1 MLQSA
6 ACILPIIVA
15 SLASF
20 SWLLLWLLVLL
31 VAVRICCHLRSFL
44 PSNTLLH
51 LSVCPYLVS
60 LSPCHLPQPKL
71 SCCDCCHCCCCQ
83 TPKFAW
89 NFLIFSPPPRRAIR
103 SSARCLVLGSHS
115 VLLWLSTHDIL
126 ISWILCILPKWNRKA
141 ARPVQLPQKGGRNE
155 RKESKR
161 PRRIEV
167 QEVEKEESC
176 EKVRHNFGNI
186 LL

>member
-31 VAVRICCHLRSFL
+31 VAVRICCHLRFFL
-44 PSNTLLH
+44 PFYTLLH

-71 SCCDCCHCCCCQ
+71 SWCCCCHCCCCQ

-89 NFLIFSPPPRRAIR
+89 NFLIFSAPPRRAIR

-115 VLLWLSTHDIL
+115 ALLWLSTHDIL
-126 ISWILCILPKWNRKA
+126 ISWILCKWNRKA

-155 RKESKR
+155 RKEK
-161 PRRIEV
+161 
-167 QEVEKEESC
+167 
-176 EKVRHNFGNI
+176 KVKGPAE
-186 LL
+186 